1 MEQHVTIIVAYE
13 ITFDFG
19 LKINIGLMVLRF
31 QYGGTHL
38 RSCGLLITM
47 SNE

>member
-13 ITFDFG
+13 MTFDFG
-19 LKINIGLMVLRF
+19 LKINIGLIGLWF
-31 QYGGTHL
+31 QYGGSHL

-47 SNE
+47 SNK